1 MVIGQ
6 TISHYKIL
14 SELGRGGMGVVYKA
28 EDTKLERPVAL
39 KFLAPH
45 ALEDPEHK
53 ARFVR
58 EAKAAARLDHQNICP
73 VYEIDEVDGQIFLA
87 MAFLE
92 GQTLKDKIAER
103 PLKLDE
109 VLDIAIQTAQG
120 LKAAHQKKI
129 VHRDIKPA
137 NLMLTGE
144 GQVKIMDFG
153 LAQLAEGSK
162 LTQDQTILGTPA
174 YMSPEQARR
183 ERTGRRTDV
192 WSLGVVIYEMVTGR
206 LPFEGERQEAV
217 LYAIA
222 QEDPEPIT
230 ALRAGLPMDLEWIV
244 GKALAKAADERYQHV
259 EEMIVDLRSLAEKLK
274 SGKSTVVSAAA
285 AQAAADAGT
294 AKEDRASRAAP
305 VRKVLL
311 GVAAV
316 AVVAVALLIGRR
328 SVEAPDA
335 PVPTAPPPSVAVM
348 PFINSSG
355 DPDFEYFS
363 DGMTDELINALGK
376 IKGLRVVGRSS
387 VFRFKGQQ
395 YDVGD
400 VGDRLQVGALLEG
413 TVRKAGDRL
422 RITAQ
427 LINAADGFEL
437 WSDRF
442 DSEMKDVFDVQDEI
456 CRAMVGALE
465 AELLDDPSQR
475 IVSRSTENPKAYEL
489 YLRGWH
495 HLHKLAP
502 AEVEKSRPYFEEALR
517 ADPSYPLAHV
527 GLGWHHAMS
536 VVMGLAVP
544 RDLGKADAEIRKA
557 LQIDDSAAL
566 AHAIMGHVK
575 IWQWEWQAAE
585 LSLRRAIDLEPGLA
599 QAHHSYALLL
609 HSVNGIERA
618 IEEARR
624 AVELD
629 PLNPLYRW
637 RLSSEL
643 LYAGLYEEAFQE
655 AEAILE
661 ADERSFPAYWTL
673 GSVYLRTDRPEEAVE
688 ALERGRELAGGEPIM
703 EVMLA
708 TAYAAAGRQPEA
720 RRILASLV
728 ERRKEFY
735 ASAWLIGLVHL
746 ALGEDDRA
754 LEWFETAYR
763 ERDPRLPEIRWAR
776 SYKGYERLADDPRY
790 HDLLRRMN
798 VPEP

>member
-1 MVIGQ
+1 
-6 TISHYKIL
+6 
-14 SELGRGGMGVVYKA
+14 
-28 EDTKLERPVAL
+28 
-39 KFLAPH
+39 
-45 ALEDPEHK
+45 
-53 ARFVR
+53 
-58 EAKAAARLDHQNICP
+58 
-73 VYEIDEVDGQIFLA
+73 

-120 LKAAHQKKI
+120 LQAAHQKEI

-162 LTQDQTILGTPA
+162 LTKAETILGTPA

-183 ERTGRRTDV
+183 ERTDRRTDV

-217 LYAIA
+217 LYAIGN
-222 QEDPEPIT
+222 EEPEPIT
-230 ALRAGLPMDLEWIV
+230 ALRAGLPMELEWIV
-244 GKALAKAADERYQHV
+244 GKALAKSADERYQHV
-259 EEMIVDLRSLAEKLK
+259 EEMIVDLRNLGEKLE

-285 AQAAADAGT
+285 AQAAADVGA
-294 AKEDRASRAAP
+294 AKEGRARHAVP

-311 GVAAV
+311 GTIAVAALALIA
-316 AVVAVALLIGRR
+316 AVWFPWGGDPARLTTG
-328 SVEAPDA
+328 S
-335 PVPTAPPPSVAVM
+335 PTQPPSVAVM

-376 IKGLRVVGRSS
+376 VRGLKVVGRSS
-387 VFRFKGQQ
+387 VFRFKGER
-395 YDVGD
+395 YDAQE

-442 DSEMKDVFDVQDEI
+442 DSELKDVFDVQDEI

-475 IVSRSTENPKAYEL
+475 IVTRSTENPKAYEL

-517 ADPSYPLAHV
+517 ADPSYPLANV

-544 RDLGKADAEIRKA
+544 SDLGKADAELRKA

-618 IEEARR
+618 
-624 AVELD
+624 
-629 PLNPLYRW
+629 
-637 RLSSEL
+637 
-643 LYAGLYEEAFQE
+643 
-655 AEAILE
+655 AEAG
-661 ADERSFPAYWTL
+661 APRCRT
-673 GSVYLRTDRPEEAVE
+673 GS
-688 ALERGRELAGGEPIM
+688 
-703 EVMLA
+703 
-708 TAYAAAGRQPEA
+708 
-720 RRILASLV
+720 S
-728 ERRKEFY
+728 
-735 ASAWLIGLVHL
+735 
-746 ALGEDDRA
+746 
-754 LEWFETAYR
+754 
-763 ERDPRLPEIRWAR
+763 
-776 SYKGYERLADDPRY
+776 
-790 HDLLRRMN
+790 
-798 VPEP
+798 